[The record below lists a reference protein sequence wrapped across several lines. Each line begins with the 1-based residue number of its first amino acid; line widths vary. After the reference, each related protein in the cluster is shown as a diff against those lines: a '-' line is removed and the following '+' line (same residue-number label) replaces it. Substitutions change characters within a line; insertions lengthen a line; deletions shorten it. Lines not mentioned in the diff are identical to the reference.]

1 MARGG
6 GMDTSWLW
14 LVGIGAV
21 VYFGQKSGII
31 PLPAVATPYSI
42 YPEFAYT
49 AQTSM
54 AKTPA
59 QQAPAAVIPPTNAF
73 TSVQQQEQAALM
85 SQCAGSWPGC
95 TNLMADT
102 QLGF

>member
-1 MARGG
+1 MARAK
-6 GMDTSWLW
+6 DSAWLW
-14 LVGIGAV
+14 YVGLAGAA
-21 VYFGQKSGII
+21 YLLYQKSGLAAATT
-31 PLPAVATPYSI
+31 PTPYSI

-49 AQTSM
+49 AQTTM
-54 AKTPA
+54 AATPG
-59 QQAPAAVIPPTNAF
+59 QQAPAAVVPPTGQF

-95 TNLMADT
+95 TNLLADT

>member
-1 MARGG
+1 MARG
-6 GMDTSWLW
+6 DSTWLW
-14 LVGIGAV
+14 YLGIAGVAYLVA
-21 VYFGQKSGII
+21 QKSGILAATT
-31 PLPAVATPYSI
+31 PTPYSI

-49 AQTSM
+49 AQTTM
-54 AKTPA
+54 AATPA
-59 QQAPAAVIPPTNAF
+59 QQAPAAKIPVQPISAY

-95 TNLMADT
+95 TNLLADT

>member
-1 MARGG
+1 MARG

-14 LVGIGAV
+14 LVGIGAA
-21 VYFGQKSGII
+21 VYFAQKYGV
-31 PLPAVATPYSI
+31 LPTPATPTPYSI

-59 QQAPAAVIPPTNAF
+59 QKAPAAVITPT
-73 TSVQQQEQAALM
+73 SDV
-85 SQCAGSWPGC
+85 P
-95 TNLMADT
+95 NLMIMAVPIIALYM
-102 QLGF
+102 LGVVVAYLFGKKRKSEEEA

>member
-1 MARGG
+1 MARGK
-6 GMDTSWLW
+6 DNWL
-14 LVGIGAV
+14 LYLGLAGVGYLIYTKTGLAAAIARS
-21 VYFGQKSGII
+21 Q
-31 PLPAVATPYSI
+31 ATPYSI

-49 AQTSM
+49 AQTTM
-54 AKTPA
+54 AATPT
-59 QQAPAAVIPPTNAF
+59 QQASAAVIPPTSAY

-95 TNLMADT
+95 TNMLADT

>member
-1 MARGG
+1 MARG

-14 LVGIGAV
+14 LVGIGVAI
-21 VYFGQKSGII
+21 YFGQKAGVI
-31 PLPAVATPYSI
+31 PVPATPTPYSI

-54 AKTPA
+54 AATRK
-59 QQAPAAVIPPTNAF
+59 QKAPAAVIPPTTAF

-85 SQCAGSWPGC
+85 SQCAGSWPSC
-95 TNLMADT
+95 TNLLSDW
-102 QLGF
+102 QLGL